1 MDGPYH
7 FLVTR
12 GAPEEWRVA
21 CFERREGPSAANAV
35 AEWSTT
41 PRAFLESA
49 VAAARLVL
57 GFCDAREW
65 WSRDTDQLREVITI
79 ADPGAA
85 S

>member
-7 FLVTR
+7 FTVAR
-12 GAPEEWRVA
+12 GGLEEWRIA

-41 PRAFLESA
+41 RAVFLESA
-49 VAAARLVL
+49 LAAARSIL

-65 WSRDTDQLREVITI
+65 WSRDTDQLREVIAI